1 MKLSDAA
8 ERAGVSVATATNHNG
23 KIKLWLYGTRTT
35 KQKCGERGAGQKGV
49 EALAMEYAADLLS
62 AKGLCD

>member
-1 MKLSDAA
+1 MSDATD
-8 ERAGVSVATATNHNG
+8 RAGVSAATATNHNG

-35 KQKCGERGAGQKGV
+35 KQKDGGRGEGKKGI
-49 EALAMEYAADLLS
+49 EALAMEYAADLLT